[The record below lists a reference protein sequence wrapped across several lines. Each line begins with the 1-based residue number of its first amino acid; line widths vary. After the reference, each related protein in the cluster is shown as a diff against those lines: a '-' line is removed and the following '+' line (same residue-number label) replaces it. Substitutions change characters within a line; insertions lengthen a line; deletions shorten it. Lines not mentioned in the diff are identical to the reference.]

1 MSQAAIHILKRRWG
15 LPDAAAPVLER
26 FFISW
31 AAGHT
36 SLELSD
42 EEAGLLA
49 GSAAVTN
56 GSDGNSPAP
65 LVLRGTRLQSWR
77 LDQAETRVAARLREL
92 ASEHVQVPAGDTPD
106 HPPAL
111 DAPDAADAPGDAA
124 DLAQLFPDAQSAQR
138 RAAEL
143 GLRRAL
149 ALVTGGPGTG
159 KTTTAARLLALL
171 ANREPGIRVALAAP
185 TGKAA
190 ARLGE
195 AIAQAARQL
204 DGPLAGVRPRL
215 ERAAFQARTL
225 HRLLRWHPRT
235 DRCRFHAANPLPYD
249 VVVVDEASMLDLA
262 LWDRLLSA
270 LGRGTRLVVLGDH
283 RQLESV
289 QPGRV
294 LAEMIV
300 AAAGDGNGGA
310 AGRATAATNSPL
322 TDCHVELDRNYRF
335 ESHPGISRLAAA
347 IRDYDGE
354 TALQALTNEDY
365 REELFQYSSAQV
377 NDALEQVWPQVMAV
391 VRASTP
397 EEALAA
403 LARIRIL
410 CALRRGP
417 YGVEGVNARV
427 EARLRREGLPAG
439 EWAHGRPVLVTANDP
454 HSGLFNGDVGVL
466 LNKEDGRGITAWFPG
481 LQEPRSVPLA
491 ALPSHDTAWA
501 MTVHRSQGSEFESVL
516 LVLPPQPHELAG
528 PELLYTGVTRARSRI
543 LLAADEVALRAAC
556 QQRPPRRTGLLE
568 KLRAQNDGSGA

>member
-1 MSQAAIHILKRRWG
+1 MSLAAIHMLKRRWG

-26 FFISW
+26 FFSSW

-36 SLELSD
+36 SLELTD
-42 EEAGLLA
+42 EEAGLLVQ
-49 GSAAVTN
+49 SAAVSVIRD
-56 GSDGNSPAP
+56 GSDGSSPAP
-65 LVLRGTRLQSWR
+65 LVLRGKRLQSWR

-92 ASEHVQVPAGDTPD
+92 ANEKAQGSAGDTS
-106 HPPAL
+106 H
-111 DAPDAADAPGDAA
+111 APPGDGD
-124 DLAQLFPDAQSAQR
+124 DLAQLFPDPHSAQR

-171 ANREPGIRVALAAP
+171 ANRNPGIRVALAAP

-195 AIAQAARQL
+195 AIAQAAREL
-204 DGPLAGVRPRL
+204 DGPLASVRPRL
-215 ERAAFQARTL
+215 QRAAFQARTL

-235 DRCRFHAANPLPYD
+235 DRCRFHAGNPLPYD
-249 VVVVDEASMLDLA
+249 VVVVDEASMLDLV

-283 RQLESV
+283 RQLKSV

-294 LAEMIV
+294 LAEMII
-300 AAAGDGNGGA
+300 AAAADGNSGA
-310 AGRATAATNSPL
+310 AGGASEATDSPL

-335 ESHPGISRLAAA
+335 QSHPGISRFAAA

-354 TALQALTNEDY
+354 TALQTLTNKDY
-365 REELFQYSSAQV
+365 RDELFYYPSAQV
-377 NDALEQVWPQVMAV
+377 DNALEQVWPQVMAV

-403 LARIRIL
+403 LTRVRIL
-410 CALRRGP
+410 CALRRGR

-466 LNKEDGRGITAWFPG
+466 LNREDGRGITAWFPG
-481 LQEPRSVPLA
+481 LQEPRSVPLG

-543 LLAADEVALRAAC
+543 LLAADEGTLRAAC
-556 QQRPPRRTGLLE
+556 QRRPPRRTGLLE
-568 KLRAQNDGSGA
+568 KLRQPDGHSGT

>member
-1 MSQAAIHILKRRWG
+1 MSLAAIYMLKRRWG

-26 FFISW
+26 FFTSW

-36 SLELSD
+36 SLELTD
-42 EEAGLLA
+42 EEAALLA
-49 GSAAVTN
+49 GSAAVTTARN
-56 GSDGNSPAP
+56 GSDGSSPAP

-77 LDQAETRVAARLREL
+77 LDQAESRVAARLREL
-92 ASEHVQVPAGDTPD
+92 ANENAEGPAGDP
-106 HPPAL
+106 L
-111 DAPDAADAPGDAA
+111 YAPPGDGD
-124 DLAQLFPDAQSAQR
+124 DLAQLFPDPHSAQR

-171 ANREPGIRVALAAP
+171 ANRKAGIRVALAAP

-190 ARLGE
+190 AHLGE
-195 AIAQAARQL
+195 AIAQAAREL
-204 DGPLAGVRPRL
+204 DGPLASVRPRL

-235 DRCRFHAANPLPYD
+235 DRCQFHTGNPLPYD
-249 VVVVDEASMLDLA
+249 VVVVDEASMVDLV

-300 AAAGDGNGGA
+300 AAAGGGGGRGDAGA
-310 AGRATAATNSPL
+310 AGKSPHETDGPL

-347 IRDYDGE
+347 IRNYEGE
-354 TALQALTNEDY
+354 TALQTLTNEDY
-365 REELFQYSSAQV
+365 REELFHYSSAQV
-377 NDALEQVWPQVMAV
+377 DDALEQVWPQVMAI

-397 EEALAA
+397 DEALAA
-403 LARIRIL
+403 LTRVRIL

-454 HSGLFNGDVGVL
+454 HSRLFNGDVGVL
-466 LNKEDGRGITAWFPG
+466 LNREDGRGITAWFPG

-491 ALPSHDTAWA
+491 ALPSHNTAWA

-516 LVLPPQPHELAG
+516 LVLPPRAHELAG
-528 PELLYTGVTRARSRI
+528 AELLYTGVTRARSRI
-543 LLAADEVALRAAC
+543 LLAADEEALRAAC
-556 QQRPPRRTGLLE
+556 QRRPPRRTGLLE
-568 KLRAQNDGSGA
+568 KLRAGDDPSGS

>member
-1 MSQAAIHILKRRWG
+1 MSQAAIHMLKRRWD

-26 FFISW
+26 FFTAW

-36 SLELSD
+36 SLELTD

-56 GSDGNSPAP
+56 GAAGSSPAP
-65 LVLRGTRLQSWR
+65 LVVRGTRLQSWR

-92 ASEHVQVPAGDTPD
+92 ASEYVRVPAGDTPD

-111 DAPDAADAPGDAA
+111 DAPGAADAPSDAA
-124 DLAQLFPDAQSAQR
+124 DLAQLFPDPQSAQR

-195 AIAQAARQL
+195 AMGQAARQL
-204 DGPLAGVRPRL
+204 DGQLAVVRPRL

-225 HRLLRWHPRT
+225 HRLLGWNPRT
-235 DRCRFHAANPLPYD
+235 DPCHFHTGNPLPYD
-249 VVVVDEASMLDLA
+249 VVVVDEASMLDLV

-300 AAAGDGNGGA
+300 AAAADGNGGTS
-310 AGRATAATNSPL
+310 GRTSGPL
-322 TDCHVELDRNYRF
+322 ADCHVELDRNYRF
-335 ESHPGISRLAAA
+335 ESHPGIGHLAAA
-347 IRDYDGE
+347 IRNYD
-354 TALQALTNEDY
+354 ADAAVQVLANMDY
-365 REELFQYSSAQV
+365 REELFHYPSARV
-377 NDALEQVWPQVMAV
+377 DDALEQVWPQVMAV
-391 VRASTP
+391 VRASSP
-397 EEALAA
+397 DEALAA
-403 LARIRIL
+403 LTRVRIL

-427 EARLRREGLPAG
+427 ESRLRREGLPAG

-466 LNKEDGRGITAWFPG
+466 LNREDGRGITAWFPG

-501 MTVHRSQGSEFESVL
+501 MTVHRSQGSEFDSVL
-516 LVLPPQPHELAG
+516 LVLPPQAHELAG

-543 LLAADEVALRAAC
+543 LLAADAAAVRAAC

-568 KLRAQNDGSGA
+568 KLSARRDSSGT

>member
-1 MSQAAIHILKRRWG
+1 MSLAAIHMLQRRWD
-15 LPDAAAPVLER
+15 LPDAAVPALER
-26 FFISW
+26 FFSSW

-36 SLELSD
+36 SLELTG
-42 EEAGLLA
+42 EEADLLA
-49 GSAAVTN
+49 HSAAVATGTD
-56 GSDGNSPAP
+56 GSSPAP

-92 ASEHVQVPAGDTPD
+92 ANEKVDVPGAKATDGPTN
-106 HPPAL
+106 L
-111 DAPDAADAPGDAA
+111 DDM
-124 DLAQLFPDAQSAQR
+124 AQLFPDQKSAQH
-138 RAAEL
+138 RAAVL

-171 ANREPGIRVALAAP
+171 ANRETGIRVALSAP

-195 AIAQAARQL
+195 AIGQAARERYPQL
-204 DGPLAGVRPRL
+204 ASVRPKL

-225 HRLLRWHPRT
+225 HRLLGWNPRT
-235 DRCRFHAANPLPYD
+235 DRCRFHAGNPLPYD
-249 VVVVDEASMLDLA
+249 VVVVDEVSMLDLV

-294 LAEMIV
+294 LAEMI
-300 AAAGDGNGGA
+300 AAADSGAGGDLHA
-310 AGRATAATNSPL
+310 
-322 TDCHVELDRNYRF
+322 CHVELDRNYRF

-347 IRDYDGE
+347 IRNFDGD
-354 TALQALTNEDY
+354 AVVLTLANEDH
-365 REELFQYSSAQV
+365 REELVHYRSAQV
-377 NDALEQVWPQVMAV
+377 GDALGQVWPQVMAV
-391 VRASTP
+391 VQALTP

-403 LARIRIL
+403 LARVRIL

-417 YGVEGVNARV
+417 YGVEGVNTQV
-427 EARLRREGLPAG
+427 EARLRSEGLPAG
-439 EWAHGRPVLVTANDP
+439 EWTHGRPVLVTANDP

-466 LNKEDGRGITAWFPG
+466 LNGKDGRGVTAWFSG
-481 LQEPRSVPLA
+481 IQEPRSVPLA

-501 MTVHRSQGSEFESVL
+501 MTVHRSQGSEFDSVL
-516 LVLPPQPHELAG
+516 LILPPQPHELAG

-543 LLAADEVALRAAC
+543 LIAADEAALRAAC
-556 QQRPPRRTGLLE
+556 ERRTPRRTGLLE
-568 KLRAQNDGSGA
+568 KLRTGNDSSGA

>member
-1 MSQAAIHILKRRWG
+1 MSRAAVQMLQRRWG
-15 LPDAAAPVLER
+15 LPDAATPALDR
-26 FFISW
+26 FFTAW

-36 SLELSD
+36 SIELSD

-49 GSAAVTN
+49 PSAAVTD
-56 GSDGNSPAP
+56 GSDSTCPAP

-92 ASEHVQVPAGDTPD
+92 AHEDVPVAGRPSGR
-106 HPPAL
+106 A
-111 DAPDAADAPGDAA
+111 APDAAD
-124 DLAQLFPDAQSAQR
+124 DLAELFPDPQSAQR

-143 GLRRAL
+143 GLRQAL

-171 ANREPGIRVALAAP
+171 ANRDPGIRVALAAP

-195 AIAQAARQL
+195 AIGQAAQTRGGL
-204 DGPLAGVRPRL
+204 LARVRPQL
-215 ERAAFQARTL
+215 ERAAGQARTL
-225 HRLLRWHPRT
+225 HRLLGWNPRT
-235 DRCRFHAANPLPYD
+235 DRCRFHAANPLPSD
-249 VVVVDEASMLDLA
+249 TVVVDEASMLDLV

-294 LAEMIV
+294 LGDMIV
-300 AAAGDGNGGA
+300 AADGGSLN
-310 AGRATAATNSPL
+310 T
-322 TDCHVELDRNYRF
+322 CHVELDRNYRF

-347 IRDYDGE
+347 VRQYDGDAAVE
-354 TALQALTNEDY
+354 ILTGTEY
-365 REELFQYSSAQV
+365 REELTHHASTQV
-377 NDALEQVWPQVMAV
+377 DDALAYVWPQIMEV
-391 VRASTP
+391 VRASEPDT
-397 EEALAA
+397 ALAA
-403 LARIRIL
+403 LARVRIL
-410 CALRRGP
+410 CALRRGR
-417 YGVEGVNARV
+417 YGVEGINARV
-427 EARLRREGLPAG
+427 EARLRREGRPAG

-466 LNKEDGRGITAWFPG
+466 MNRQDGRGVMAWFPG

-516 LVLPPQPHELAG
+516 LVLPPQAHELAG
-528 PELLYTGVTRARSRI
+528 PELLYTGVTRARSKMLI
-543 LLAADEVALRAAC
+543 AADDAAVRAAC
-556 QQRPPRRTGLLE
+556 QKRPPRRTGLLE
-568 KLRAQNDGSGA
+568 KLMAPNSHAAL

>member
-1 MSQAAIHILKRRWG
+1 MSRAAIQMLKRRWG
-15 LPDAAAPVLER
+15 LPDAAGLVLER
-26 FFISW
+26 FFTLW

-36 SLELSD
+36 SLELSR
-42 EEAGLLA
+42 EEAELLA
-49 GSAAVTN
+49 HCAAVTD
-56 GSDGNSPAP
+56 GSDGSSPAP

-77 LDQAETRVAARLREL
+77 LDQAEVRVAAKLREL
-92 ASEHVQVPAGDTPD
+92 ANEKNECADVPGANAPNGPAGPD
-106 HPPAL
+106 NT
-111 DAPDAADAPGDAA
+111 DDPGDIT
-124 DLAQLFPDAQSAQR
+124 QLFPDPQSAQR
-138 RAAEL
+138 RAAVL

-171 ANREPGIRVALAAP
+171 ANRDTGIRVALAAP

-195 AIAQAARQL
+195 AIGQAAREL
-204 DGPLAGVRPRL
+204 DEQLAGVRPRL
-215 ERAAFQARTL
+215 ERVAFQARTL
-225 HRLLRWHPRT
+225 HRLLGWNPWT

-249 VVVVDEASMLDLA
+249 VVVVDEASMLDLV

-294 LAEMIV
+294 LAEMI
-300 AAAGDGNGGA
+300 AAADGGA
-310 AGRATAATNSPL
+310 LDA
-322 TDCHVELDRNYRF
+322 CHVELDHNYRF
-335 ESHPGISRLAAA
+335 ESHPGIGRLAAA
-347 IRDYDGE
+347 IRNYDGD
-354 TALQALTNEDY
+354 AAVLTLANEDY
-365 REELFQYSSAQV
+365 REELVHYRSAQV
-377 NDALEQVWPQVMAV
+377 DDALGQVWPHVMAV

-403 LARIRIL
+403 LSRVRIL

-466 LNKEDGRGITAWFPG
+466 LNGKDERGVTAWFSG

-501 MTVHRSQGSEFESVL
+501 ITVHRAQGSEFDSVL
-516 LVLPPQPHELAG
+516 LVLPPQPHKLAG
-528 PELLYTGVTRARSRI
+528 PELLYTGVTRAKSLI
-543 LLAADEVALRAAC
+543 LLAADEVAVRAAC

-568 KLRAQNDGSGA
+568 KLRTRSETSGT

>member
-1 MSQAAIHILKRRWG
+1 MSRAAVRMLRRRWG
-15 LPDAAAPVLER
+15 LPDAATPALDR
-26 FFISW
+26 FFTAW

-36 SLELSD
+36 SIELS
-42 EEAGLLA
+42 EKEAGLLA
-49 GSAAVTN
+49 RSAAVT
-56 GSDGNSPAP
+56 DGRDGTCPAP

-92 ASEHVQVPAGDTPD
+92 ADEDVPVARLPSG
-106 HPPAL
+106 PA
-111 DAPDAADAPGDAA
+111 APDAAD
-124 DLAQLFPDAQSAQR
+124 DLAQLFLDPRAAQR

-171 ANREPGIRVALAAP
+171 ANRDSGLRVALAAP

-195 AIAQAARQL
+195 AIGQTARTL
-204 DGPLAGVRPRL
+204 DGLLAPVRPRL
-215 ERAAFQARTL
+215 ERAAGQARTL
-225 HRLLRWHPRT
+225 HRLLGWNPRT
-235 DRCRFHAANPLPYD
+235 DRCRFHAGNPLPAD

-270 LGRGTRLVVLGDH
+270 MGRGTRLVVLGDH

-294 LAEMIV
+294 LADMIV
-300 AAAGDGNGGA
+300 AADGGA
-310 AGRATAATNSPL
+310 LHR
-322 TDCHVELDRNYRF
+322 CHVELDHNYRF
-335 ESHPGISRLAAA
+335 ASHPGISRLAAA
-347 IRDYDGE
+347 IRQYDDTAAVE
-354 TALQALTNEDY
+354 TLTSTAY
-365 REELFQYSSAQV
+365 REELVHYASEQID
-377 NDALEQVWPQVMAV
+377 DALGNVWPQIMEV
-391 VRASTP
+391 VRSP
-397 EEALAA
+397 EPALALAA
-403 LARIRIL
+403 VARVRIL
-410 CALRRGP
+410 CALRRGR
-417 YGVEGVNARV
+417 YGVEGINARV
-427 EARLRREGLPAG
+427 EARLRREGQPAG
-439 EWAHGRPVLVTANDP
+439 EWTHGRPVLVTANDP

-466 LNKEDGRGITAWFPG
+466 LDRQDGRGVMAWFPS

-516 LVLPPQPHELAG
+516 LVLPPQAHELVG
-528 PELLYTGVTRARSRI
+528 PELLYTGVTRARSKI
-543 LLAADEVALRAAC
+543 LIAADEAAVRAAC

-568 KLRAQNDGSGA
+568 KLMAPNDRAAP

>member
-1 MSQAAIHILKRRWG
+1 MSQAAIHMLKRRWG
-15 LPDAAAPVLER
+15 LPDAAAPLLER
-26 FFISW
+26 FFSSW

-36 SLELSD
+36 SLELT
-42 EEAGLLA
+42 EEEVDLLA

-56 GSDGNSPAP
+56 GAAGSNPAP
-65 LVLRGTRLQSWR
+65 LVVRGTRLQSWR

-92 ASEHVQVPAGDTPD
+92 ASQHVQVPAGDTPD
-106 HPPAL
+106 RPPAL
-111 DAPDAADAPGDAA
+111 DAPDAADARGDAA
-124 DLAQLFPDAQSAQR
+124 DLAQLFPDPQSAQR

-195 AIAQAARQL
+195 AIGQATRQL
-204 DGPLAGVRPRL
+204 DGQLAGVRPRL

-225 HRLLRWHPRT
+225 HRLLGWNPRT
-235 DRCRFHAANPLPYD
+235 DRCRFHTGNPLPYD
-249 VVVVDEASMLDLA
+249 VVVVDEASMLDLV

-300 AAAGDGNGGA
+300 AADGGA
-310 AGRATAATNSPL
+310 LDA
-322 TDCHVELDRNYRF
+322 CHVELDRNYRF
-335 ESHPGISRLAAA
+335 ESHPGIGRLAAA
-347 IRDYDGE
+347 IRRYDDD
-354 TALQALTNEDY
+354 AAVQVLANKDY
-365 REELFQYSSAQV
+365 REELFHYPSARV
-377 NDALEQVWPQVMAV
+377 DDALEQLWPDVMAV
-391 VRASTP
+391 VQASSP
-397 EEALAA
+397 GEALAA
-403 LARIRIL
+403 LARVRIL

-427 EARLRREGLPAG
+427 EARLRRERLPAG

-454 HSGLFNGDVGVL
+454 HSHLFNGDVGVL
-466 LNKEDGRGITAWFPG
+466 LNGKDGRGITAWFPG
-481 LQEPRSVPLA
+481 LYEPRSVPLA

-501 MTVHRSQGSEFESVL
+501 MTVHRSQGSEFDSVL
-516 LVLPPQPHELAG
+516 LVLPPQPHELAS
-528 PELLYTGVTRARSRI
+528 PELLYTGVTRAKSRI
-543 LLAADEVALRAAC
+543 LLAADEAALRAAC

-568 KLRAQNDGSGA
+568 KLSTRNDKSGI